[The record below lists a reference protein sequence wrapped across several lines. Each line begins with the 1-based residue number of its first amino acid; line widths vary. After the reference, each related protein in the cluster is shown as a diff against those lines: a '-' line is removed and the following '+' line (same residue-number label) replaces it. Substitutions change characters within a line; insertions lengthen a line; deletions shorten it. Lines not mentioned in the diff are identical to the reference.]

1 MISLILFSPSQ
12 LIKFEN
18 IGDKIVNFKLKVKD
32 KLGIGTVKIICESG
46 NEKATYD
53 VELAIRMPNPII
65 TKVVSKAID
74 SGWTWNLDYKAFG
87 IQGTNKAMLE
97 FSTVPPINLEKR
109 LSYLIQ
115 YPHGCIEQ
123 TTSSVFPQLF
133 LNDLLVLSNEKQR
146 NIQTN
151 IEKALDTY

>member
-1 MISLILFSPSQ
+1 MKENTREVKVNIQANDKFDIIGKQSQ
-12 LIKFEN
+12 LIKFED

-46 NEKATYD
+46 KEKATYD
-53 VELAIRMPNPII
+53 VELAIRMPNPIL
-65 TKVVSKAID
+65 TKVVSTSIASGDTWAID
-74 SGWTWNLDYKAFG
+74 YEAFG

-123 TTSSVFPQLF
+123 TTSSVFPQLY
-133 LNDLLVLSNEKQR
+133 LND
-146 NIQTN
+146 
-151 IEKALDTY
+151 